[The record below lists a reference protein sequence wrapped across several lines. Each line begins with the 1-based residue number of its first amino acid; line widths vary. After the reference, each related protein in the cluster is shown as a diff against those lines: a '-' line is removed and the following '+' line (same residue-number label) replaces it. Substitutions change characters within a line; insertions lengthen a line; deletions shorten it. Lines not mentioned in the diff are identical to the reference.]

1 MLIQQEAFMSIITI
15 SRGSY
20 SRGKEIAET
29 VSERLGYK
37 CISRDILLDTSDKYH
52 IPEIKLIRA
61 IHDAP
66 SILDKFVY
74 NKDKYI
80 NFVQSTLL
88 NFLKDDNIVYHG
100 LAGQFFVKDIP
111 HVLKVRII
119 SDMEDRIQC
128 EMERENISYDDAK
141 NILKKD
147 DEQRK
152 KWSMNLYGIDTTDP
166 SLYDL
171 VIHIG
176 KISVSDAADII
187 CHTVAKEQFQTTAQ
201 SQKMI
206 DDLALASE
214 VRSMVFN
221 INPNI
226 GVFAFN
232 GNVHIQTKAREIQEE
247 KLVEEIK
254 NTASTVKGVKNVTV
268 EVQPVAF
275 YAD

>member
-1 MLIQQEAFMSIITI
+1 MSIVTI

-20 SRGKEIAET
+20 SRGKEIAEI

-37 CISRDILLDTSDKYH
+37 CLSRDILLDTSDKYH

-66 SILDKFVY
+66 SILDRFVY

-88 NFLKDDNIVYHG
+88 NHLKADNVVYHG
-100 LAGQFFVKDIP
+100 LAGHFFVKDIP

-119 SDMEDRIQC
+119 SDMEDRIMC
-128 EMERENISYDDAK
+128 EMERENISYEEAK
-141 NILKKD
+141 SVLKKD
-147 DEQRK
+147 DEQRR
-152 KWSMNLYGIDTTDP
+152 KWSLNLYGIDTSDP

-176 KISVSDAADII
+176 KITMNDAADLV
-187 CHTVAKEQFQTTAQ
+187 CHTLEKEQFKTTAQ

-206 DDLALASE
+206 EDLALAAE
-214 VRSMVFN
+214 VRTMVFN
-221 INPNI
+221 ITPNI
-226 GVFAFN
+226 GVFAYN
-232 GNVHIQTKAREIQEE
+232 GNIHIQAKARELQEE
-247 KLVEEIK
+247 KLIEELKSSAGSVE
-254 NTASTVKGVKNVTV
+254 GVKNVTV
-268 EVQPVAF
+268 EIQPVAF

>member
-1 MLIQQEAFMSIITI
+1 MSIITI

-52 IPEIKLIRA
+52 IPEMKLIRA

-66 SILDKFVY
+66 SILDRFVY
-74 NKDKYI
+74 NKDKYV

-88 NFLKDDNIVYHG
+88 NFLKEDNIVYHG
-100 LAGQFFVKDIP
+100 LAGQFFVKDVP

-128 EMERENISYDDAK
+128 EMERENISYDEAK
-141 NILKKD
+141 NVLKKD

-152 KWSMNLYGIDTTDP
+152 KWSMNLYGIDTTDS

-176 KISVSDAADII
+176 KISVEDAADII
-187 CHTVAKEQFQTTAQ
+187 CHTAAKEQFKTTAQ

-206 DDLALASE
+206 EDLALAAE
-214 VRSMVFN
+214 VRTMVFN

-232 GNVHIQTKAREIQEE
+232 GNIHIQAKAREIQEE
-247 KLVEEIK
+247 KLIEEIK
-254 NTASTVKGVKNVTV
+254 ASAGSVKGVKNVTV